1 MQVHLARLK
10 SPSSPMPSPQG
21 RRRISLSPHHG
32 LAHASRAWFPPWC
45 DSPPAPWLRVRG
57 SGWGYYFWW
66 RGESAP
72 ANGAAPILVRQP
84 APLASAGRQARQSR
98 RERPAGSGP
107 PITRSTYIPEQG
119 SLSACLGLEGK
130 RIFALK
136 RNGLLMEL
144 RHYLDDRDRDVF
156 QRWLDALGDM
166 KARVA
171 ITRRMTRVEQGNF
184 GDHKYL
190 DAGVSELRFDL
201 GPGYRVYYA
210 MDGETVVLL
219 LGGGDKDSQ
228 ERDIAR
234 AIAAW
239 GDYQERNKP

>member
-1 MQVHLARLK
+1 
-10 SPSSPMPSPQG
+10 
-21 RRRISLSPHHG
+21 
-32 LAHASRAWFPPWC
+32 
-45 DSPPAPWLRVRG
+45 
-57 SGWGYYFWW
+57 
-66 RGESAP
+66 
-72 ANGAAPILVRQP
+72 
-84 APLASAGRQARQSR
+84 
-98 RERPAGSGP
+98 
-107 PITRSTYIPEQG
+107 
-119 SLSACLGLEGK
+119 
-130 RIFALK
+130 
-136 RNGLLMEL
+136 MEL

-190 DAGVSELRFDL
+190 DAGVSELRIDL